1 MVIGVQQN
9 STKNSL
15 TLAIANQTVPALAIA
30 NQTVPPLAIWN
41 QTPPPFAIAN
51 QTLSLWTNKVIFDM
65 AKQHA
70 NSLSEAKQK
79 KQR

>member
-41 QTPPPFAIAN
+41 QTPP
-51 QTLSLWTNKVIFDM
+51 VCD
-65 AKQHA
+65 
-70 NSLSEAKQK
+70 SEPNTFPVNE
-79 KQR
+79 

>member
-41 QTPPPFAIAN
+41 QTPPFAIAN